1 MMEIINKL
9 KLCNH
14 ISKKKKIEQGLKI
27 AVHCLQRSDDL
38 ASFLISRACK
48 SDSLA
53 NFFYW

>member
-14 ISKKKKIEQGLKI
+14 ISKKKIEQGLKI